1 MSTTLTIAGLD
12 VRYGA
17 RTLVQGLDL
26 VLSSG
31 GVTALV
37 GANGSGKSSLMRT
50 IIGELP
56 VESGSIRLSPPDATI
71 GWLPQSPPD
80 PDESLLAYTRRRTG
94 VAAAD
99 RALDVASSALASGEG
114 LADDEYAVALEHW
127 LALGGAD
134 LEDRLPQVAARL
146 GLDAHPDRP
155 LGTLSGGQAARA
167 ALATILLS
175 RYEVLLLD
183 EPTNNLD
190 ATGLELM
197 VDFVTGHEGPVMVA
211 SHDRDFLDRVAT
223 QVVELDLAQQRITH
237 HAGSYTDFVAARSLE
252 RRQAREAF
260 EEYAGTRDRI
270 LTQSRQR
277 ADWAEKGRRNV
288 KRSDEA
294 DKNIREKHKARADR
308 QAAKAARLQRSAER
322 LAVVDQPRKE
332 WELRYTIDPGAES
345 AEVVWT
351 LDRLVLRRGEFE
363 LGPIDLTVSRGD
375 RLLLAGDNGTGK
387 TTLLAAMLGS
397 LSPAL
402 GSRLARLPR
411 AARPDR
417 PGAVA
422 ALLGPLG
429 RRRGPRGARR
439 RGRGGRGAHAAG
451 QVRAGRR
458 ARGPARPQPVAGRA
472 HPRVDGVVP
481 GPRRSTCW
489 CSTSRPT
496 ISTYPRSSSWS
507 RRSPATP
514 GRSSWSATT
523 RRSWSGSGSTR
534 CSPSP
539 EVGGQ
544 SQRGST
550 GRRRSRVAAMTPP
563 TAPPRWACHDT
574 S

>member
-1 MSTTLTIAGLD
+1 MSTTLTINALD

-80 PDESLLAYTRRRTG
+80 PDESLLGYTRRRTG
-94 VAAAD
+94 VADAD
-99 RALDVASSALASGEG
+99 RALDDASSALASGEAG
-114 LADDEYAVALEHW
+114 AGDRYAVALEHW

-167 ALATILLS
+167 ALASVLLS

-190 ATGLELM
+190 ATGLALM

-223 QVVELDLAQQRITH
+223 QVVELDLAQQRISH
-237 HAGSYTDFVAARSLE
+237 HSGSYSDFVAARSLE

-308 QAAKAARLQRSAER
+308 QAAKAARLQRSADR
-322 LAVVDQPRKE
+322 LEEVPQPRKE

-351 LDRLVLRRGEFE
+351 LDRLVLRRDEFE

-397 LSPAL
+397 LSPASGRVSL
-402 GSRLARLPR
+402 GSRVRLGVIDQERSLLSSDRSVVDVVREELGDSVAAAEVRTLLAKFGLG
-411 AARPDR
+411 AEHVDR
-417 PGAVA
+417 PARSLSLGERTR
-422 ALLGPLG
+422 ALMALFQ
-429 RRRGPRGARR
+429 AREVNVLVLDEPTNHLDVP
-439 RGRGGRGAHAAG
+439 AIEQLESALAG
-451 QVRAGRR
+451 YAGTLVVVSHDQAFLERVGIDQVLTLA
-458 ARGPARPQPVAGRA
+458 
-472 HPRVDGVVP
+472 
-481 GPRRSTCW
+481 
-489 CSTSRPT
+489 
-496 ISTYPRSSSWS
+496 
-507 RRSPATP
+507 
-514 GRSSWSATT
+514 
-523 RRSWSGSGSTR
+523 
-534 CSPSP
+534 
-539 EVGGQ
+539 
-544 SQRGST
+544 
-550 GRRRSRVAAMTPP
+550 
-563 TAPPRWACHDT
+563 
-574 S
+574 